1 MGADA
6 AFPTP
11 LAPVRH
17 PGRAAAWVLAA
28 LALHGALLAWIA
40 SRPSAGSPPLPP
52 MVISLALISPAS
64 RVPAAPPPP
73 RPKAAQAMPQRAV
86 SQDRSPA
93 AALATAAQTA
103 AAPTAASPATA
114 GPSNASSP
122 APLPLVA
129 ARFDADYLQ
138 NPAPAYP
145 PLARRLG
152 EQGRVVLRARIS
164 PSGQAEVLEIKTT
177 SGSPRLDAAALE
189 AVRRWRFLP
198 AHQGDEA
205 VSSWVVIP
213 ISFSLEN

>member
-6 AFPTP
+6 AFPNP
-11 LAPVRH
+11 LAPATCRVH
-17 PGRAAAWVLAA
+17 AASWVLAA
-28 LALHGALLAWIA
+28 LALHGGALAWIA
-40 SRPSAGSPPLPP
+40 MLPSTGAPPLPP
-52 MVISLALISPAS
+52 TVISLALISPAT
-64 RVPAAPPPP
+64 RLPAAP
-73 RPKAAQAMPQRAV
+73 A
-86 SQDRSPA
+86 SPA
-93 AALATAAQTA
+93 PPHPRSTPPVRQNAALQAVAATP
-103 AAPTAASPATA
+103 APTAAPSAPAS
-114 GPSNASSP
+114 PSNASTP
-122 APLPLVA
+122 APLVA

-152 EQGRVVLRARIS
+152 EQGRVVLRARVL
-164 PSGQAEVLEIKTT
+164 PSGQAEVVEVKST